1 MTQAFASADAVI
13 GALREHRYLPDAG
26 LATAVYLA
34 SSMRRPLLLE
44 GEAGVGKTQLA
55 KVVAAATDT
64 ELIRLQCYEG
74 IDAQQALYDWQY
86 ARQMLALRTG
96 VGEGADGIEALYRE
110 EFLAERPLLRAIRRG
125 GAAVLLID
133 ELDRADDQFEAFL
146 LEVLS
151 DFTISIPEIGT
162 VQATSPPFVIVTSNR
177 TRELH
182 DALKRR
188 CLYHWI
194 DHPSVEREMEIIR
207 ANAPEVSEPLAR
219 AVTLAVQRLR
229 GLGLAKS
236 PGPAEA
242 IDWARAVT
250 TLGQDELSTETALA
264 TLGWV
269 VKVRED
275 VQLASQR
282 IADVLGD

>member
-1 MTQAFASADAVI
+1 
-13 GALREHRYLPDAG
+13 
-26 LATAVYLA
+26 
-34 SSMRRPLLLE
+34 
-44 GEAGVGKTQLA
+44 
-55 KVVAAATDT
+55 
-64 ELIRLQCYEG
+64 
-74 IDAQQALYDWQY
+74 
-86 ARQMLALRTG
+86 
-96 VGEGADGIEALYRE
+96 
-110 EFLAERPLLRAIRRG
+110 
-125 GAAVLLID
+125 
-133 ELDRADDQFEAFL
+133 
-146 LEVLS
+146 
-151 DFTISIPEIGT
+151 
-162 VQATSPPFVIVTSNR
+162 
-177 TRELH
+177 
-182 DALKRR
+182 
-188 CLYHWI
+188 
-194 DHPSVEREMEIIR
+194 MEIIR